1 MPNGGLVGL
10 DHGGRTVRTPVRYEA
25 DLRDT
30 DNAWLRLH
38 YRANGEAVDYKV
50 RLVTTK
56 PGTLHENEHH
66 LEMCAAPDGS
76 GRLDGASVRSQ
87 LPKLHNKKSRDR
99 RRAKW
104 KYTDIIPQSVA
115 QRAATRR
122 EEQTKAPPVSGAELP
137 CWSCLALQGLPI
149 SRRTANPPPQ
159 RRAREVG
166 CTAHRNSHRSAKRTL
181 R

>member
-1 MPNGGLVGL
+1 MREKASLPSAWHGSPLLHAALLEAVEATVEGSLVL
-10 DHGGRTVRTPVRYEA
+10 TSALVRKKALVPGAQTAGSWGWTYEGEDGPHATIRYEA

-50 RLVTTK
+50 QLVTTK

-115 QRAATRR
+115 QRAATTNKSPASER
-122 EEQTKAPPVSGAELP
+122 G
-137 CWSCLALQGLPI
+137 
-149 SRRTANPPPQ
+149 
-159 RRAREVG
+159 
-166 CTAHRNSHRSAKRTL
+166 
-181 R
+181 